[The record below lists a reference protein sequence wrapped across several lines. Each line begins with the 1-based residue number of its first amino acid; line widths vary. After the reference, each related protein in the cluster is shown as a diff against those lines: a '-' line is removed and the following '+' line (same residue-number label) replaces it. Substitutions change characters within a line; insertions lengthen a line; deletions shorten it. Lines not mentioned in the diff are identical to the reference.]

1 MESIRTKE
9 AILHRFSVLAKL
21 FWAFLKVGS
30 LTFGGGLA
38 MLPLI
43 QQEVVDKQKWI
54 SNEEIIDVFAISQS
68 VPGVIAINSSIFIGN
83 KVAKIPGAVAAA
95 FGVILPAFLSI
106 LLILIALLR
115 FQNNVYV
122 EKALSGIRAAS
133 AGLILMTAI
142 KLGQNIL
149 KNWWTWII
157 AIAALTAILIFNIN
171 AAWTVAGGGIA
182 GYFTWLFE
190 RARAHEKGRNA

>member
-1 MESIRTKE
+1 LQKPR
-9 AILHRFSVLAKL
+9 VLVKL
-21 FWAFLKVGS
+21 FWAFFKVGS

-43 QQEVVDKQKWI
+43 QQEVVEKQKWI
-54 SNEEIIDVFAISQS
+54 SQEEIVDVFAISQS
-68 VPGVIAINSSIFIGN
+68 VPGVIAINSAIFIGN

-106 LLILIALLR
+106 VLILVALLR

-133 AGLILMTAI
+133 AGLILLAAI
-142 KLGQNIL
+142 KLGKNIL
-149 KNWWTWII
+149 KNKLAWII
-157 AIAALTAILIFNIN
+157 ATASFAAILSLNMN
-171 AAWTVAGGGIA
+171 AAWAVVGGGVVGYLA
-182 GYFTWLFE
+182 GVLKQ
-190 RARAHEKGRNA
+190 ARSH